1 MITLFNFNKFNLLK
15 SGIYFNDTSAFNLTW
30 VQEPFSFVQWQQQ
43 KPIDNEKESLWI
55 VESEASGRG
64 PLKKQSTRPRM
75 ILLRSL
81 LRHAAQLEKVD
92 ASLVYRC
99 SSQLREIRLIELIFE
114 RNSYSRAQSLPH
126 DPFIA
131 NWGCVFNHYRITH
144 FVVESGPKWNPRQ
157 SVFATQNSWHVRR
170 VCLISSWGTAPPAIV
185 FANSMNL

>member
-1 MITLFNFNKFNLLK
+1 M
-15 SGIYFNDTSAFNLTW
+15 
-30 VQEPFSFVQWQQQ
+30 
-43 KPIDNEKESLWI
+43 

-114 RNSYSRAQSLPH
+114 RNSHSRAQSLPH
-126 DPFIA
+126 DPFTYELGLRFQPLQNYSLCSGFWPKMKSETVGVCNTKFLARASRLLDIILRYCTTS
-131 NWGCVFNHYRITH
+131 NRVRKFDE
-144 FVVESGPKWNPRQ
+144 FVRTLSN
-157 SVFATQNSWHVRR
+157 
-170 VCLISSWGTAPPAIV
+170 
-185 FANSMNL
+185 